1 VDVARF
7 VLMNTAPLVDGRVAS
22 MQHAREDG
30 GMPAGAIRRTS
41 QVCGSIA
48 SSGFGGHALPMRHTI
63 RTLAI
68 AASGTLVFVA
78 AGVHADL
85 KTPGSVAGTR
95 WQLVKIIGLDDQ
107 LTLPD
112 EPARYTIEFDAGGRA
127 SLRVDCNR
135 VMTTWTSAG
144 AGRVQFGVLAGTRA
158 NCAGNSLAGRVMRE
172 LPAIRTYSIR
182 DMHLY
187 LAALDETAA
196 IWEFEPLR
204 E

>member
-1 VDVARF
+1 MRADA
-7 VLMNTAPLVDGRVAS
+7 M
-22 MQHAREDG
+22 
-30 GMPAGAIRRTS
+30 RRTLH
-41 QVCGSIA
+41 VCGSIA
-48 SSGFGGHALPMRHTI
+48 SSGSGGHALPMRHTI
-63 RTLAI
+63 RTLAF
-68 AASGTLVFVA
+68 AASGTLALVA
-78 AGVHADL
+78 AGVHADF

-112 EPARYTIEFDAGGRA
+112 DPARYTLEFDANGRV
-127 SLRVDCNR
+127 SLRIDCDR

-144 AGRVQFGVLAGTRA
+144 AGRLQFGLLAGTRV
-158 NCAGNSLAGRVMRE
+158 NCAGNSLAGRVVRE

-182 DMHLY
+182 GMHLY